1 MALQL
6 SQHLEYH
13 SSTYWVYLLGSLWME
28 GLAFMIITCL
38 CAVPMEE
45 LLSLPLAIA
54 FECVLFIMKTDNPEL
69 PVKARQLCL

>member
-1 MALQL
+1 
-6 SQHLEYH
+6 
-13 SSTYWVYLLGSLWME
+13 ME

-45 LLSLPLAIA
+45 VLSLPLAIA